1 MLYIFVSSKHT
12 NMSLFHLYLL
22 FVNWTNGAIVMTV
35 VFGLVIIALI
45 GAVMMLAKTDRK
57 KEKSL

>member
-1 MLYIFVSSKHT
+1 MLYIFVISKHT

-22 FVNWTNGAIVMTV
+22 FVNWANGAIVMTV

>member
-1 MLYIFVSSKHT
+1 MTCILVLSKHT

-35 VFGLVIIALI
+35 VFGLVIVGLT
-45 GAVMMLAKTDRK
+45 GVVMMLAKTDRK
-57 KEKSL
+57 KEKSS